1 MERGAARSIVVGGA
15 GHLGAEILRL
25 LRERGDRVLCLDRV
39 APETVPSDFIPLDVT
54 DAESTRAAIATA
66 EARLGRLDVLIH
78 TVGLLRTNA
87 FLEIS
92 ADEMREHLNV
102 NLMGAF
108 HVAQAVAEKM
118 KDRGG
123 RIVLVT
129 SIHGQVGV
137 PNRGA
142 YAASKGGVA
151 ALARVMAAELAKYR
165 IRVNVLAPGALE
177 GGMTPDPCTR
187 SGWTAATPSCR
198 VAQVEEA
205 ARAAA
210 MLSSDEAS
218 FINGQIVAVDGG
230 ASTLRLI
237 PA

>member
-1 MERGAARSIVVGGA
+1 MERGAVRSIVVGGA

-25 LRERGDRVLCLDRV
+25 LRKRGDRVLCLDRV
-39 APETVPSDFIPLDVT
+39 APDTAPSDFIPLDVT

-187 SGWTAATPSCR
+187 SGWTAATPSRR

>member
-1 MERGAARSIVVGGA
+1 MERGAARSLVVGGA
-15 GHLGAEILRL
+15 GNLGAEIMRL
-25 LRERGDRVLCLDRV
+25 LRARGDRVLCLDRV
-39 APETVPSDFIPLDVT
+39 APESEPSDFVRLDVT
-54 DAESTRAAIATA
+54 DADSTRAAITKA
-66 EARLGRLDVLIH
+66 EARLGGLDVLIY
-78 TVGLLRTNA
+78 TAGLLRTKA

-92 ADEMREHLNV
+92 AEEMREHLDV

-108 HVAQAVAEKM
+108 HVAQTVARRM

-123 RIVLVT
+123 KIVLVT

-151 ALARVMAAELAKYR
+151 ALARVMAAELARYR

-177 GGMTPDPCTR
+177 GGMTPDPCSR
-187 SGWTAATPSCR
+187 SGWTAATPSRR
-198 VAQVEEA
+198 VAYVEEA